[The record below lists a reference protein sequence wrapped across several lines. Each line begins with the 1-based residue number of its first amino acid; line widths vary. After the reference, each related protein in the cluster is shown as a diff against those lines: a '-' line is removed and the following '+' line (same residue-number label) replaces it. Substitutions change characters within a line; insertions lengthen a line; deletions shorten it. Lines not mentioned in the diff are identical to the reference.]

1 MAKFRAWKLSP
12 NRVICSASRR
22 ALKAAPPRPAGRGT
36 LGGLALTND
45 AHAISPGSAIRAT
58 RPVGVLLLVGV
69 VLAPY
74 IFAWVLLGRGYS
86 ARSRFAA
93 FAWMALCSSILVADL
108 NRGFAGTHST
118 PIGATD
124 THSAAGAGE
133 LSTAAF
139 RAGNTKVLA
148 GILPCQ
154 LAVRSVAASVHK
166 GDQFGAYDQATQAKQ
181 ACANAALDLNDGP
194 FSDAINEPARARLNA
209 AAKECGQALADQFAA
224 MDATAKV
231 MNGDTR
237 PSAVG
242 DAGRQ
247 IRMGQARMDSC
258 MADYATAVKAGG
270 FMPTTAKSK
279 SRRRH
284 PA

>member
-1 MAKFRAWKLSP
+1 VSSVLRASKLGK
-12 NRVICSASRR
+12 R
-22 ALKAAPPRPAGRGT
+22 PPRRTRLGDAGE
-36 LGGLALTND
+36 LALTND
-45 AHAISPGSAIRAT
+45 AHSLPLGSVPRAP
-58 RPVGVLLLVGV
+58 RPIGVLLLVGI

-74 IFAWVLLGRGYS
+74 VFAWVLIGRGYS
-86 ARSRFAA
+86 ARSRLAA
-93 FAWMALCSSILVADL
+93 FAWMAVFSSFV
-108 NRGFAGTHST
+108 
-118 PIGATD
+118 ATD
-124 THSAAGAGE
+124 VHRGLASLRSPSTVSTSVHAIASGDEGA
-133 LSTAAF
+133 TAAF

-166 GDQFGAYDQATQAKQ
+166 GDQFGTYDQATQAKQ
-181 ACANAALDLNDGP
+181 TCANAALDLDDGP

-231 MNGDTR
+231 MNGDTQ

-242 DAGRQ
+242 DAGRR